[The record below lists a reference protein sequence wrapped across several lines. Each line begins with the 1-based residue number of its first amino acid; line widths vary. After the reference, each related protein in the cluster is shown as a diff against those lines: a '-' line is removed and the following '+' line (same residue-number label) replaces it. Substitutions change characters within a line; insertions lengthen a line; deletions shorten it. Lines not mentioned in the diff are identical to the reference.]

1 MHTNELMRKVLC
13 GTASC
18 QNISRDLSV
27 NSAVDA
33 QNIKHAMQI
42 HEDLSVLAKIHEELS
57 ILATSLLELKS
68 VAVRLMLTHRQ

>member
-1 MHTNELMRKVLC
+1 M
-13 GTASC
+13 
-18 QNISRDLSV
+18 